1 MTQRSDKAEFGCLSE
16 AHTFSPSSPGWNAQR
31 QGFIN
36 EPLLPGGIW
45 SGSSDW
51 ELMRGVLTVRGAQS
65 DHSTETV
72 NLP

>member
-1 MTQRSDKAEFGCLSE
+1 MTQRSDKAEFGRFSE
-16 AHTFSPSSPGWNAQR
+16 AHTFSPSFSVWNAQR

-36 EPLLPGGIW
+36 EPLLPGGIR

-51 ELMRGVLTVRGAQS
+51 GLMRGVVRGSQS

-72 NLP
+72 NLH